1 MFLIGVV
8 LGPVHLSGCDRVLAH
23 CRKFVNQVRVLRAD
37 PKRILYYLN
46 SAEELYCPVLRGPV
60 VLHLEL
66 ELKQIMA
73 GIEQVFSSQSFL
85 LGPEMSKLEERL
97 APN

>member
-1 MFLIGVV
+1 M
-8 LGPVHLSGCDRVLAH
+8 
-23 CRKFVNQVRVLRAD
+23 
-37 PKRILYYLN
+37 
-46 SAEELYCPVLRGPV
+46 
-60 VLHLEL
+60 LHLEL